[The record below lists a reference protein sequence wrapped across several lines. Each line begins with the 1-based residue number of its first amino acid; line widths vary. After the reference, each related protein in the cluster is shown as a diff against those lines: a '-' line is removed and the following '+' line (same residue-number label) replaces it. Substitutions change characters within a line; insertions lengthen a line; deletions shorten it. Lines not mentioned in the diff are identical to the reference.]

1 MMPLVLSPEAA
12 VPAQAGSLRGRARC
26 AARRCRQ
33 RCAAT
38 AAAPFL
44 DRVRGAWRLLPSAG
58 PLDPPRPLVTAC
70 RARGLGCSLQPRAA
84 FPAARACGGGR
95 GTCAPCGR
103 GLFPA
108 QPPDAASLAPARRS
122 HAVQPA
128 WRLDSTTAQALPP
141 SVRVSLLRRT
151 PCIPSGTGHASQG
164 CVTAPRLPFTNR
176 PFAPRPS
183 SAPKASFSA
192 QQGCRPR
199 AKYLRLP
206 PRPPGAADGP
216 AGRRRSSGVAAEQSA
231 RVDAD
236 AGLAHLAFR
245 PEPPYG
251 ARTWHIP
258 AQADAMFLPP
268 LRGNDREISPRVS

>member
-183 SAPKASFSA
+183 SAP
-192 QQGCRPR
+192 QGVLQRPAGVPAKSQISEAPSPPPRRSRWPRRPPPRLRRRGGAVRPR
-199 AKYLRLP
+199 R
-206 PRPPGAADGP
+206 RRRWTRSSRIPPGASLRCAH
-216 AGRRRSSGVAAEQSA
+216 VAHSRAS
-231 RVDAD
+231 
-236 AGLAHLAFR
+236 
-245 PEPPYG
+245 
-251 ARTWHIP
+251 
-258 AQADAMFLPP
+258 
-268 LRGNDREISPRVS
+268 